1 MRAIASITGR
11 AVALGGEAHDG
22 WLPGGAALPQAA
34 PRREVLL
41 DLEIREDGGG
51 HYLLAYRSPD
61 GARGGDTWHDTLE
74 DAFDH
79 AEASFG
85 IGRDEWRCR

>member
-1 MRAIASITGR
+1 M
-11 AVALGGEAHDG
+11 GGEAHDG
-22 WLPGGAALPQAA
+22 WLPGGAALPGPV

-41 DLEIREDGGG
+41 DLEVRADGSG
-51 HYLLAYRSPD
+51 HFVLIYSARN
-61 GARGGDTWHDTLE
+61 GAMSGDTWHETLE

-85 IGRDEWRCR
+85 IARDEWRCR